1 MSTAPAIKQVD
12 PSQPVTVARPERVR
26 ALLDSVRSAARDA
39 STKATFGRG
48 RGQQRLGPRDLLHG
62 TLLRVDRDGKGALDE
77 RGLKR
82 ALRDLRA
89 ALPED
94 GCRQLVCWYG
104 VDGTGSLPRRAGVF
118 SRDSGASARP
128 TGGNSPRGRSGGKVA
143 ATPRGASRTFRG
155 QGRRDAAGDRGR
167 IVGRDRPKFASAD
180 VRGAGPLDRSSF
192 AIGTRSLLTTRFQKT
207 AGATSRRPSP
217 RRCPRSRRRS
227 RPSPRR
233 RPRGARSPKSPPKR
247 PRLKSGCGSSRP
259 SRSRARRRARFS
271 GAALTGL
278 LLPPRRACRAEPQG
292 SAVA

>member
-1 MSTAPAIKQVD
+1 MDVREFVGAMGRVGLVVDRSTAAQVVAYYDRKGERGRFGDGEIHYMDLVDEISKKVAHFMSTAPAIKQVD

-104 VDGTGSLPRRAGVF
+104 VDGTGSLPRRAGVL
-118 SRDSGASARP
+118 RDSGASARP

-155 QGRRDAAGDRGR
+155 QRRGDAAGDRGR
-167 IVGRDRPKFASAD
+167 IVGRDRPKLASAD
-180 VRGAGPLDRSSF
+180 VRGAEPLDRSSF
-192 AIGTRSLLTTRFQKT
+192 A
-207 AGATSRRPSP
+207 
-217 RRCPRSRRRS
+217 
-227 RPSPRR
+227 
-233 RPRGARSPKSPPKR
+233 
-247 PRLKSGCGSSRP
+247 
-259 SRSRARRRARFS
+259 
-271 GAALTGL
+271 
-278 LLPPRRACRAEPQG
+278 
-292 SAVA
+292 